1 MKKMR
6 VNELVYR
13 VDEHTF
19 LQIRDLSR
27 DIELNGYK
35 KDITESEYFKNFK
48 IGNLIVT
55 SIGARVGTSA
65 PNVTPIIVVIAEK

>member
-1 MKKMR
+1 MR

-19 LQIRDLSR
+19 LQIRCLNR
-27 DIELNGYK
+27 NLELNGYK
-35 KDITESEYFKNFK
+35 KDITESDYFKNFK
-48 IGNLIVT
+48 MGNLIVT
-55 SIGARVGTSA
+55 SVGTRVYTSA